1 MIMETGWGSHASHI
15 HPYARSVRQP
25 KHNRGF
31 LARFLQIRRVIQRV
45 EAKGLG
51 KECGRVGWWLGMAS
65 HGGGSH
71 RWRLLPRRARG
82 RCAAKQRAKGGGLL
96 ALRRWRHRESHEQL
110 SLGRGAA
117 KFWRMKVEPF

>member
-1 MIMETGWGSHASHI
+1 MIMETGWGSRASHI

-25 KHNRGF
+25 KDNRGF

-71 RWRLLPRRARG
+71 RWRLLPRRG

-96 ALRRWRHRESHEQL
+96 ARRHRESHEQ
-110 SLGRGAA
+110 SLRRGAA
-117 KFWRMKVEPF
+117 KFWTMKVEPF